1 MPSELSTFGR
11 LATKLLREKRKTRL
25 DLANAVGITNKAYMT
40 RCLRVKGGSDP
51 MAYAPSP
58 SYLVPWANLLGL
70 EGEQR
75 REFITVG
82 LLAKCTEED
91 AKVLRR
97 ELGIMEPPAEI

>member
-1 MPSELSTFGR
+1 MASELSPFGR
-11 LATKLLREKRKTRL
+11 LVSKHLREKRKARQ

-58 SYLVPWANLLGL
+58 SHLVPWADLLGL

-75 REFITVG
+75 REFIAVG
-82 LLAKCTEED
+82 LLARCSDEA

-97 ELGIMEPPAEI
+97 ELGLGEPPEAT